1 MSLFLA
7 SLAFCPGVLAH
18 TNSLDWHT
26 IDGGGSLHANL
37 VNNGTVNATFANPLR
52 LRTGTKTNNGTVS

>member
-1 MSLFLA
+1 MSNNPQNYIATSSGGTLTQGP
-7 SLAFCPGVLAH
+7 S
-18 TNSLDWHT
+18 HT